1 MGRCDPGHSQVG
13 LPRSVQS
20 KKKRPEARPL
30 SSLEVIQGLPL
41 SGQARRRSGGGDYS
55 GRQAAG
61 GKGMNH
67 RSRRKG
73 IADWAMDGSC
83 QAGNYRNARE
93 EGGGDGENDS
103 LAHIRQPV
111 GSNLLSIAMSV
122 GRGDFLCCDPHH
134 TKSLFRNEVKTA
146 N

>member
-103 LAHIRQPV
+103 LAHIRQPLIRREQPTPCNYERRSRRFPV
-111 GSNLLSIAMSV
+111 L
-122 GRGDFLCCDPHH
+122 
-134 TKSLFRNEVKTA
+134 
-146 N
+146 

>member
-13 LPRSVQS
+13 LPRRVQS

-73 IADWAMDGSC
+73 IADWAMYGSC

-93 EGGGDGENDS
+93 EGGGDGENDG
-103 LAHIRQPV
+103 LAQVRQPLIRREQPTPYSYERRSRRFPV
-111 GSNLLSIAMSV
+111 L
-122 GRGDFLCCDPHH
+122 
-134 TKSLFRNEVKTA
+134 
-146 N
+146 

>member
-13 LPRSVQS
+13 LPRRVQS

-67 RSRRKG
+67 RSRRSTSPIG
-73 IADWAMDGSC
+73 LWTCAYPSALNSSGAS
-83 QAGNYRNARE
+83 Y
-93 EGGGDGENDS
+93 S
-103 LAHIRQPV
+103 L
-111 GSNLLSIAMSV
+111 
-122 GRGDFLCCDPHH
+122 
-134 TKSLFRNEVKTA
+134 
-146 N
+146 

>member
-13 LPRSVQS
+13 LPRRVQS

-73 IADWAMDGSC
+73 IADWAMYGSC
-83 QAGNYRNARE
+83 QAGNYRNAR
-93 EGGGDGENDS
+93 GDGENDS
-103 LAHIRQPV
+103 LAHIRQPLIRREQPTPYSYERRSRRFPV
-111 GSNLLSIAMSV
+111 L
-122 GRGDFLCCDPHH
+122 
-134 TKSLFRNEVKTA
+134 
-146 N
+146 

>member
-67 RSRRKG
+67 RSRRKD
-73 IADWAMDGSC
+73 IADWAMDL
-83 QAGNYRNARE
+83 R
-93 EGGGDGENDS
+93 
-103 LAHIRQPV
+103 I
-111 GSNLLSIAMSV
+111 SV
-122 GRGDFLCCDPHH
+122 SP
-134 TKSLFRNEVKTA
+134 
-146 N
+146 

>member
-1 MGRCDPGHSQVG
+1 VIDVTTPPDFYSGEAKKSG
-13 LPRSVQS
+13 LV
-20 KKKRPEARPL
+20 RPL
-30 SSLEVIQGLPL
+30 WSLEVIQGLPRFL
-41 SGQARRRSGGGDYS
+41 GQARRRSGGGDYS

-103 LAHIRQPV
+103 LAQ
-111 GSNLLSIAMSV
+111 SV
-122 GRGDFLCCDPHH
+122 SP
-134 TKSLFRNEVKTA
+134 
-146 N
+146 